1 MHCDTLVIKHIRLST
16 FESIGQLITRQISTR
31 LCTHANKDEIHAAYI
46 SYINPQQSWI
56 NVFFFQIPRR
66 ISTQTLLYHSARETQ
81 KEEACSFLSPSIL
94 SSAKSLKAIETEKGL
109 SRRGWKEARERIV
122 ECVVTRAFRANKKAI
137 RSYHLACFP
146 TRAQTRLLTR
156 EIWKRGGRGDYEC
169 DPRAPPHFSLRFTDN
184 PFLSFP
190 SSRDFLISRE
200 IRSRASSRFVGLI
213 SLGW

>member
-1 MHCDTLVIKHIRLST
+1 MHCNTLDKTHSTFHIRIDRTVNHAPNFHASLY
-16 FESIGQLITRQISTR
+16 TREQRRDSRGIYI
-31 LCTHANKDEIHAAYI
+31 IHKPATI
-46 SYINPQQSWI
+46 VNQR
-56 NVFFFQIPRR
+56 FFFQISRR

-200 IRSRASSRFVGLI
+200 IRSRASSRLVGLI